1 MNIDKLKNEWES
13 LAKRDALGAILT
25 DDSKSGG
32 KWEIHE
38 FMATGEIEIE
48 AMLDHL
54 ARIGRQPDFDGSAL
68 DFGCGVG
75 RLTQPLAA
83 RFASCV
89 GVDISQEMINRAIS
103 LNRYPRC
110 AFVANSSTS
119 LPFTNGGFAFI
130 YSNIVLQHVPRPFA
144 SEYLRQFVRVLAP
157 GGLLV
162 FGVQDKFAMPDIAS
176 RVVRLR
182 HVLRLRS
189 RLQEALGRGK
199 GNMQMHCLPE
209 AEVRKA
215 LGAARVVDVQ
225 WTNTAA
231 RDFNG
236 RLAYL
241 EHPPASGY
249 IGKQYCVVKE
259 P

>member
-1 MNIDKLKNEWES
+1 MNIKKLKNDWES

-25 DDSKSGG
+25 DDSKAGG
-32 KWEIHE
+32 KWDTQE
-38 FMATGEIEIE
+38 FMTTGKVEVN
-48 AMLDHL
+48 AVFDHL
-54 ARIGRQPDFDGSAL
+54 ARIGYHPDFNGAAL

-83 RFASCV
+83 QFASCT
-89 GVDISQEMINRAIS
+89 GLDISQEMIARAIRLNS
-103 LNRYPRC
+103 LPGC
-110 AFVANSSTS
+110 SFLANSSTV
-119 LPFTNGGFAFI
+119 LPFSDGSFSFI
-130 YSNIVLQHVPRPFA
+130 YSNIVLQHVPRHFA
-144 SEYLRQFVRVLAP
+144 MEYLREFVRVLAP

-162 FGVQDKFAMPDIAS
+162 FGVQDKFATPDIAS
-176 RVVRLR
+176 RIVRIR

-209 AEVRKA
+209 TEVRKA
-215 LGAARVVDVQ
+215 LGAARIVDVQ

-236 RLAYL
+236 KLAYL
-241 EHPPASGY
+241 EHPPPSGY
-249 IGKQYCVVKE
+249 IGKQYCVFKE